1 MSNITEILTAEIE
14 IGDIGSGS
22 LYNRKTEKERK
33 SMRLSITGA
42 ALLALSVMVLTSH
55 AEIDPDRVVG
65 VWLMDEGKG
74 DVAEDLSE
82 NGRKGTITQ
91 GEWEDG
97 KFDGALEIKKGGTV
111 TIPLGKGVIEDSV
124 SFTLWIQFTDIAG
137 QQNYF
142 SIWDQSNN
150 RYVPYKNGG
159 NLLRSWT
166 NTWDVASG
174 VTVKDG
180 TWYHIAN
187 VYDGENCRIYVDGE
201 EEVSQKVNKFQ
212 LQDQEQTAW
221 LGTDR
226 GTGFLSACIMDEVG
240 LFNDGLTEDE
250 VQDIMKNGIA
260 HTVFAVDPSQKLP
273 VVWGKLKS
281 LQ

>member
-1 MSNITEILTAEIE
+1 
-14 IGDIGSGS
+14 
-22 LYNRKTEKERK
+22 
-33 SMRLSITGA
+33 MRVRMFVST
-42 ALLALSVMVLTSH
+42 LLALSLL
-55 AEIDPDRVVG
+55 ANYGNAKIDPDRIVG
-65 VWLMDEGKG
+65 IWLLDEGKG
-74 DVAEDLSE
+74 DVAEDTSE

-91 GEWEDG
+91 GEWENG

-111 TIPLGKGVIEDSV
+111 TIPLGQGVIDDKV
-124 SFTLWIQFTDIAG
+124 SFILWLQFTDIAG

-166 NTWDVASG
+166 NSWDVASN
-174 VTVKDG
+174 VTVKAG
-180 TWYHIAN
+180 TWYHVAN
-187 VYDGENCRIYVDGE
+187 VYDGEICSIYVDGE
-201 EEVSQKVNKFQ
+201 EKVSQKVDKFQ

-240 LFNDGLTEDE
+240 IFNDALTEDE
-250 VQDIMKNGIA
+250 VQGIMKDGIY
-260 HTVFAVDPSQKLP
+260 HTAFAVEPLDKLS
-273 VVWGKLKS
+273 VLWGELKG
-281 LQ
+281 Q